1 MSDPHSKAASGWSM
15 GGRNYVLVL
24 LTLTAAFNFVDRQIL
39 GVLLE
44 PIGQEF
50 DLPDSMLGLLSGI
63 AFAAFYAVLG
73 IPIAV
78 MADRF
83 NRRKIIVICIA
94 IFSVMTTLC
103 GAAANFVQL
112 FLARI
117 GVGVGEAGTM
127 PASQSILADLYP
139 VEERSSAMGLLAAGG
154 NIGLMLGL
162 LIGGWVNEW
171 FGWRTAFLVAAVP
184 GMLLAL
190 TIHFT
195 VREPPRTTTAMP
207 STHWF
212 KEAWDGIALVGRV
225 LSMRRFVMGGTLY
238 GLAAY
243 GIHTWMPVY
252 YIRYHGMST
261 GEAGTAISII
271 VGVLGGIGAVAGGA
285 LCTRLSRHDLRWS
298 AWVPGLAI
306 LISVPLLIAMLMTDN
321 TWLALGLFVIPGI
334 LSSVYAGPTWAVI
347 QELVPPNR
355 RAIAVSV
362 YMLIYN
368 LIGLGLGPLAV
379 GILSD
384 LYIPSLGD
392 ESLRWAMITVLLVSL
407 GGVTAYYL
415 ASRSVIADVQRQS
428 ADASASQAAPASST
442 EAAISKERSR
452 EV

>member
-1 MSDPHSKAASGWSM
+1 MNGWSV

-24 LTLTAAFNFVDRQIL
+24 LTLTAAFNFLDRQIL

-78 MADRF
+78 LADRF
-83 NRRKIIVICIA
+83 NRRNIIVICIA

-112 FLARI
+112 FLTRI

-127 PASQSILADLYP
+127 PASQSILSDLYP
-139 VEERSSAMGLLAAGG
+139 VEERASAMGLLAAGG

-171 FGWRTAFLVAAVP
+171 FGWRIAFLVAAIP
-184 GMLLAL
+184 GALLAL
-190 TIHFT
+190 TIHLT
-195 VREPPRTTTAMP
+195 VPEPLRKTTVPRK
-207 STHWF
+207 THWLR
-212 KEAWDGIALVGRV
+212 ETWDGIALVGRV
-225 LSMRRFVMGGTLY
+225 LSMRRFVLGGTLY

-271 VGVLGGIGAVAGGA
+271 VGVLGGIGAVAGGV
-285 LCTRLSRHDLRWS
+285 LCARLSRRDLRWN

-306 LISVPLLIAMLMTDN
+306 LISVPLLIAMLMTNN
-321 TWLALGLFVIPGI
+321 TWMALGLFVVPGI
-334 LSSVYAGPTWAVI
+334 LSSVYAGPTWAII
-347 QELVPPNR
+347 QELVPPHR

-362 YMLIYN
+362 YMLIFN

-392 ESLRWAMITVLLVSL
+392 ESLRWAMITVLLVSF
-407 GGVTAYYL
+407 GGVTAYYM
-415 ASRSVIADVQRQS
+415 ASRSVVADVQHQR
-428 ADASASQAAPASST
+428 
-442 EAAISKERSR
+442 AAIYPGPSPPAPPRRRFQRSEAVTHDR
-452 EV
+452 RSGSRS

>member
-1 MSDPHSKAASGWSM
+1 MTGWAV

-78 MADRF
+78 LADRY

-103 GAAANFVQL
+103 GAAANFMQL

-127 PASQSILADLYP
+127 PASQSILSDLYP
-139 VEERSSAMGLLAAGG
+139 VEERPSAMGLLAAGG

-171 FGWRTAFLVAAVP
+171 FGWRMAFLVAAVP
-184 GMLLAL
+184 GILLAI

-195 VREPPRTTTAMP
+195 VPEPARRAESMSSSAGTANWLRET
-207 STHWF
+207 
-212 KEAWDGIALVGRV
+212 WDGIALVGKV

-252 YIRYHGMST
+252 YIRYHGLST

-285 LCTRLSRHDLRWS
+285 FCARLSQRDLRWNG
-298 AWVPGLAI
+298 WVPGLAI
-306 LISVPLLIAMLMTDN
+306 LISVPLLIAMLITDN
-321 TWLALGLFVIPGI
+321 TWLALGLFVVPGI
-334 LSSVYAGPTWAVI
+334 LSSVYAGPTWAII
-347 QELVPPNR
+347 QELVPPDR
-355 RAIAVSV
+355 RAIAASV
-362 YMLIYN
+362 YLLIYN
-368 LIGLGLGPLAV
+368 LIGLGLGPLSV

-392 ESLRWAMITVLLVSL
+392 ESLRWAMISVLLISI
-407 GGVTAYYL
+407 GGVAAYFL
-415 ASRSVIADVQRQS
+415 AARSVEHDLDRLRRN
-428 ADASASQAAPASST
+428 AA
-442 EAAISKERSR
+442 
-452 EV
+452 

>member
-1 MSDPHSKAASGWSM
+1 MSGWKVGS
-15 GGRNYVLVL
+15 RNYVLVL

-78 MADRF
+78 LADRF
-83 NRRKIIVICIA
+83 NRRNIIVICVA

-103 GAAANFVQL
+103 GAAANFMQL

-127 PASQSILADLYP
+127 PASQSILSDLFP
-139 VEERSSAMGLLAAGG
+139 VRERPSAMGLLAAGG

-171 FGWRTAFLVAAVP
+171 YGWRTAFLVAAIP

-190 TIHFT
+190 VIYFT
-195 VREPPRTTTAMP
+195 VSEPARRTTAPPQTR
-207 STHWF
+207 WL
-212 KEAWDGIALVGRV
+212 KETLDGIALVGRIV
-225 LSMRRFVMGGTLY
+225 SVRRFVLGATLY

-271 VGVLGGIGAVAGGA
+271 VGVLGGFGAFAGGA
-285 LCTRLSRHDLRWS
+285 LCARLSRRDLRWN
-298 AWVPGLAI
+298 AWVPALAI
-306 LISVPLLIAMLMTDN
+306 LISVPLLIAMLITNN

-334 LSSVYAGPTWAVI
+334 LSSVFAGPTWAII
-347 QELVPPNR
+347 QELVPPER
-355 RAIAVSV
+355 RAIAASV
-362 YMLIYN
+362 NLLMYN
-368 LIGLGLGPLAV
+368 LIGLGLGPLFV

-392 ESLRWAMITVLLVSL
+392 ESLRWAMITVLLVSF
-407 GGVTAYYL
+407 GGVATYFL
-415 ASRSVIADVQRQS
+415 ASRSVTVDLARLGT
-428 ADASASQAAPASST
+428 PST
-442 EAAISKERSR
+442 
-452 EV
+452 

>member
-1 MSDPHSKAASGWSM
+1 LTGREF

-78 MADRF
+78 LADRF
-83 NRRKIIVICIA
+83 NRRNIIVICIA
-94 IFSVMTTLC
+94 IFSIMTTLC
-103 GAAANFVQL
+103 GAAANFVHL

-117 GVGVGEAGTM
+117 GVGIGEAGTM
-127 PASQSILADLYP
+127 PASQSILSDLFP
-139 VEERSSAMGLLAAGG
+139 VQERPSAMGLLAAGG

-171 FGWRTAFLVAAVP
+171 WGWRTAFLVAAVP
-184 GMLLAL
+184 GMVLAV
-190 TIHFT
+190 TIYFT
-195 VREPPRTTTAMP
+195 VPEPARRAPTANGSRWLRET
-207 STHWF
+207 
-212 KEAWDGIALVGRV
+212 WDGIALVGRI
-225 LSMRRFVMGGTLY
+225 LSVRRFVLGGTLY
-238 GLAAY
+238 GMAAY

-252 YIRYHGMST
+252 YIRYHGLST

-271 VGVLGGIGAVAGGA
+271 VGVLGGFGAVLGGMFCA
-285 LCTRLSRHDLRWS
+285 RLSQRDLRWNG
-298 AWVPGLAI
+298 WVPGLAI
-306 LISVPLLIAMLMTDN
+306 LISVPLLIAMLITNN
-321 TWLALGLFVIPGI
+321 TWAALALFVVPGI
-334 LSSVYAGPTWAVI
+334 LSSVYAGPTWAII
-347 QELVPPNR
+347 QELVPPRR
-355 RAIAVSV
+355 RAIAASV

-392 ESLRWAMITVLLVSL
+392 ESLRWAMISVLMISL
-407 GGVTAYYL
+407 GGIAAYF
-415 ASRSVIADVQRQS
+415 IAAQS
-428 ADASASQAAPASST
+428 ITRDLDRLKAGAV
-442 EAAISKERSR
+442 
-452 EV
+452 EVN

>member
-1 MSDPHSKAASGWSM
+1 VKFWTT
-15 GGRNYVLVL
+15 GGRNYVLVI

-78 MADRF
+78 LSDRF
-83 NRRKIIVICIA
+83 NRRNIIVICVA

-103 GAAANFVQL
+103 GAAASFLQL

-127 PASQSILADLYP
+127 PASQSIISDLFP
-139 VEERSSAMGLLAAGG
+139 VRERASAMGLLAAGG

-190 TIHFT
+190 TIYLT
-195 VREPPRTTTAMP
+195 VPEPVRRTAARPR
-207 STHWF
+207 SHWF
-212 KEAWDGIALVGRV
+212 KETWDGIALVARV
-225 LSMRRFVMGGTLY
+225 VSMRRFVLGGTLY

-252 YIRYHGMST
+252 YIRYHGLST

-285 LCTRLSRHDLRWS
+285 FCAYLSRRDLRWNG
-298 AWVPGLAI
+298 WIPGLAI
-306 LISVPLLIAMLMTDN
+306 LISVPLLIAMLITNN
-321 TWLALGLFVIPGI
+321 TWVALGLFVIPGI
-334 LSSVYAGPTWAVI
+334 LSSVYAGPTWAII
-347 QELVPPNR
+347 QELVPADR
-355 RAIAVSV
+355 RAIAASV

-384 LYIPSLGD
+384 LYIPALGD
-392 ESLRWAMITVLLVSL
+392 ESLRWAMITVLLVSV
-407 GGVTAYYL
+407 GGVSAYFMAARTLRDDLAELSTQTA
-415 ASRSVIADVQRQS
+415 
-428 ADASASQAAPASST
+428 
-442 EAAISKERSR
+442 
-452 EV
+452 

>member
-1 MSDPHSKAASGWSM
+1 LTV
-15 GGRNYVLVL
+15 GGRHYVLIL

-50 DLPDSMLGLLSGI
+50 NLPDSMLGLLSGI

-73 IPIAV
+73 IPIAIL
-78 MADRF
+78 ADRF
-83 NRRKIIVICIA
+83 NRRNIIVVCIA
-94 IFSVMTTLC
+94 VFSVMTTLC

-127 PASQSILADLYP
+127 PASQSILSDLYP
-139 VEERSSAMGLLAAGG
+139 LEERPSAMGLLAAGG

-171 FGWRTAFLVAAVP
+171 YGWRTAFLVAAVP

-190 TIHFT
+190 TIYLT
-195 VREPPRTTTAMP
+195 VPEPARRTIARRRAP
-207 STHWF
+207 WF
-212 KEAWDGIALVGRV
+212 KETWDGIALVARV
-225 LSMRRFVMGGTLY
+225 VSMRRFVLGGTLY

-252 YIRYHGMST
+252 YIRYHGLST

-285 LCTRLSRHDLRWS
+285 FCARLSQRDLRWNG
-298 AWVPGLAI
+298 WVPGLAI
-306 LISVPLLIAMLMTDN
+306 LISVPLLIAMLITNN
-321 TWLALGLFVIPGI
+321 TWAALGLFVVPGI
-334 LSSVYAGPTWAVI
+334 LSSVYAGPTWSII
-347 QELVPPNR
+347 QELVPPDR
-355 RAIAVSV
+355 RAIAASV
-362 YMLIYN
+362 YLLIYN

-384 LYIPSLGD
+384 LYVPSLGA
-392 ESLRWAMITVLLVSL
+392 ESLRWAMITVLLVSV
-407 GGVTAYYL
+407 GGVAAYF
-415 ASRSVIADVQRQS
+415 AAARSVRD
-428 ADASASQAAPASST
+428 DL
-442 EAAISKERSR
+442 ERLR
-452 EV
+452 ARTG

>member
-1 MSDPHSKAASGWSM
+1 M

-73 IPIAV
+73 IPIAAL
-78 MADRF
+78 ADRL
-83 NRRKIIVICIA
+83 NRRNIIVICIS
-94 IFSVMTTLC
+94 IFSAMTALC
-103 GAAANFVQL
+103 GAAASFLQL

-127 PASQSILADLYP
+127 PASQSILSDLYP
-139 VEERSSAMGLLAAGG
+139 VEERPSAMGVLAAGG

-171 FGWRTAFLVAAVP
+171 YGWRVAFLVASVP
-184 GMLLAL
+184 GVILAL
-190 TIHFT
+190 TIYFT
-195 VREPPRTTTAMP
+195 VKEPQRTTTQPKSPWLRETWA
-207 STHWF
+207 SI
-212 KEAWDGIALVGRV
+212 GVVGRI
-225 LSMRRFVMGGTLY
+225 LSVRRFVMGGTLY
-238 GLAAY
+238 GLSAY

-252 YIRYHGMST
+252 YIRYHDMST

-271 VGVLGGIGAVAGGA
+271 VGVLGGIGAVAGGVVCA
-285 LCTRLSRHDLRWS
+285 RLSRRNLSWNG
-298 AWVPGLAI
+298 WVPGLAI
-306 LISVPLLIAMLMTDN
+306 LISVPLLIAMLLTNN

-334 LSSVYAGPTWAVI
+334 LSSVYAGPTWSII
-347 QELVPPNR
+347 QELVPPGR
-355 RAIAVSV
+355 RAMAASV

-384 LYIPSLGD
+384 LYIPWLGE
-392 ESLRWAMITVLLVSL
+392 ESLRWAMCSVLLVSIA
-407 GGVTAYYL
+407 GV
-415 ASRSVIADVQRQS
+415 ASYFMAARSVAD
-428 ADASASQAAPASST
+428 DL
-442 EAAISKERSR
+442 
-452 EV
+452 